1 MKTFIKLFLSLG
13 ILSTF
18 LISCSEDDEFMPC
31 PAKAE
36 SGNITSREDGSAG
49 VYTSIVINARPEQ
62 VWEVLT
68 DFSTMPN
75 WSSSFQGLQGDPSD
89 GVQANALFLVEGNP
103 APVSFSHRLI
113 WEEGKRFG
121 WSDPILFAPGVVDYH
136 LYVVEPCGDQTLFIQ
151 TDNFTGTDEMFSPQ
165 VLATI
170 LLGGYQTF
178 NRELKAE
185 VERRF
190 ANP

>member
-62 VWEVLT
+62 V
-68 DFSTMPN
+68 
-75 WSSSFQGLQGDPSD
+75 
-89 GVQANALFLVEGNP
+89 
-103 APVSFSHRLI
+103 